1 MPWRPR
7 ITAIPIICSEGLLDV
22 GVYEGHV
29 NGETFLTF
37 VNNVLTPCLLPFDGF
52 NPRSVVKLGNLI
64 SLISWFC
71 LPIVINQSKMYS

>member
-1 MPWRPR
+1 MPWGPR

-22 GVYEGHV
+22 GLYEGHV

-52 NPRSVVKLGNLI
+52 NPRSVVILGNLI
-64 SLISWFC
+64 SLISCVC